1 MTVAIDRDELVTENK
16 KLVHFVAN
24 KFRHL
29 INSSFDYDDLVQ
41 VGYIGLMKAA
51 DRFEKNGKAKFNT
64 FAYSVI
70 EGEIRNY
77 LRDKSRVVRIPANLQ
92 QLIIKITHYENETT
106 SDVELANRYNC
117 SINSVKRAKA
127 IIDQGEVTSLDRQAF
142 DGNETITLADS
153 IGQDADFT
161 TVFVNEFLSS
171 LNEREYKFVM
181 GKLND
186 KSDRE
191 MASELG
197 VARMTVH
204 VLKKRIKEKLDCY
217 MSS

>member
-1 MTVAIDRDELVTENK
+1 MTAVADREQLILDNRRLVYSIAHKYRATANRIFELE
-16 KLVHFVAN
+16 
-24 KFRHL
+24 
-29 INSSFDYDDLVQ
+29 DLVQ

-51 DRFEKNGKAKFNT
+51 DRFEKNGEAKFTT
-64 FAYSVI
+64 FAYSAI

-77 LRDKSRVVRIPANLQ
+77 LRDKSRVVRIPAKLQ

-106 SDVELANRYNC
+106 SDVELANTYNC

-127 IIDQGEVTSLDRQAF
+127 IIDQGEVTSLDRQEF
-142 DGNETITLADS
+142 DGNETKTLADS

-171 LNEREYKFVM
+171 LNEREYKFVI

-197 VARMTVH
+197 IARMTVY